1 VAQKREFGPV
11 QLAKWLGLSPGE
23 LQRAWA
29 LGLVPLP
36 DVDGRR
42 WSEELAKTLPDRVD
56 DIRTA
61 LAQQEN
67 TAVRPS
73 AVSTPKAKAKTRG
86 FGPIQ
91 LAKWLG
97 LENWQVGRG
106 VQKGLIPAPDIDGQR
121 WSEELAR
128 TLPDHV
134 DHIRATL
141 GDHPGHGSVEAA
153 KILAQ
158 HTGLDVVRDDVLVL
172 REQGSLVPV
181 GEFRGW
187 PMFAG
192 GDLRTLSPDTV
203 AAVVR
208 ERLDWLEASLSP
220 AQAAE
225 LLGWSQGRFEVTA
238 ERRGVQPGRF
248 GRFAR
253 GDVESLDESSEPA

>member
-1 VAQKREFGPV
+1 
-11 QLAKWLGLSPGE
+11 
-23 LQRAWA
+23 
-29 LGLVPLP
+29 
-36 DVDGRR
+36 VDGRR
-42 WSEELAKTLPDRVD
+42 WSEELAKTLPDQVD
-56 DIRTA
+56 GIRAA
-61 LAQQEN
+61 LTRQED
-67 TAVRPS
+67 TAVQPPTVRAPRARP
-73 AVSTPKAKAKTRG
+73 KGAKTRG

-91 LAKWLG
+91 LARWLG

-121 WSEELAR
+121 WSEALAG
-128 TLPDHV
+128 TLPDRV

-153 KILAQ
+153 EILAQ
-158 HTGLDVVRDDVLVL
+158 RTGLDVVRDDVLVL

-203 AAVVR
+203 AAVIR

-225 LLGWSQGRFEVTA
+225 LLGWPQGRFEVTA

-253 GDVESLDESSEPA
+253 GDVESLDEGSEPA